1 MNNAF
6 SAVVSIV
13 VAVIVFTF
21 LPLMLIYERME
32 SVRQMYALTETE
44 YFVDS
49 ICNTG
54 FLSEDMYL
62 QYLKSLEGKGGVYKV
77 EITQEVNAYT
87 ESVYGYEKTKEY
99 YDEDDMM
106 QVFAR
111 DENYYFSRDDY
122 IRVIVTR
129 LSSVNPFAR
138 SKEPMTECYYGGQ
151 IKYEAY

>member
-6 SAVVSIV
+6 SAVVSIL
-13 VAVIVFTF
+13 VAAIIFTF
-21 LPLMLIYERME
+21 LPLMLIYERMD

-54 FLSEDMYL
+54 FLSEDMYK
-62 QYLKSLEGKGGVYKV
+62 QFIKSLGDKGGVYKV
-77 EITQEVNAYT
+77 EITQEVNTYIPADD
-87 ESVYGYEKTKEY
+87 GYDRCKEY
-99 YDEDDMM
+99 YDEEDMIA
-106 QVFAR
+106 VFENN
-111 DENYYFSRDDY
+111 ENYYFSRDDY

-129 LSSVNPFAR
+129 LSSVNPFTRAN
-138 SKEPMTECYYGGQ
+138 EPMTECYYGGQ